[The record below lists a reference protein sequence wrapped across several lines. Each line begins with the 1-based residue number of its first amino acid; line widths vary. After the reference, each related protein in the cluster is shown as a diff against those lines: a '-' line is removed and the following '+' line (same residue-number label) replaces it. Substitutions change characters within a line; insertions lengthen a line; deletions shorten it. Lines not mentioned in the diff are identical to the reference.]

1 MGVWWLLINGGF
13 DPSANLCLH
22 VLGLRKRS
30 CRACLLFLLFL
41 SVWKFSWPVLSY
53 LDYSFDLPSYVSDST
68 KRYTLLLL
76 ICLEAREVRFGSY
89 SAWAEMTYLWR
100 LSGMTEG
107 RMKWC
112 KTYFCHWTPGF
123 FFREIA
129 WLVNATLTLV
139 IF

>member
-1 MGVWWLLINGGF
+1 MGVGWLLINGVF

-89 SAWAEMTYLWR
+89 SVWAEMTYLWR

-123 FFREIA
+123 FFREFA

>member
-1 MGVWWLLINGGF
+1 MGVLTPLQTSTYMYWGWGNV
-13 DPSANLCLH
+13 H
-22 VLGLRKRS
+22 VEPV
-30 CRACLLFLLFL
+30 FFFVFL
-41 SVWKFSWPVLSY
+41 SIWKFSWPVKSY
-53 LDYSFDLPSYVSDST
+53 LDYSFDLPSYASDST

>member
-1 MGVWWLLINGGF
+1 MGAGWLLINGGS

-30 CRACLLFLLFL
+30 CRACLFCFFKRLKVLLTCAIIPWLFF
-41 SVWKFSWPVLSY
+41 WFA
-53 LDYSFDLPSYVSDST
+53 SYVSDST

-76 ICLEAREVRFGSY
+76 ICLEAREGSFGSY

-100 LSGMTEG
+100 LPGMTGG
-107 RMKWC
+107 RMKRC
-112 KTYFCHWTPGF
+112 KIYFGHWTPGF

-129 WLVNATLTLV
+129 WWVNASLTLA